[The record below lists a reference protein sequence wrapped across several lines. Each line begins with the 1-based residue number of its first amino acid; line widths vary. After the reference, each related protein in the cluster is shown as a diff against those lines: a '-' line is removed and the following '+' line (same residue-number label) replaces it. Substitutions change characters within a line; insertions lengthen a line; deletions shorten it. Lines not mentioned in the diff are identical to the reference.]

1 MLIVEFCKSS
11 AVILGMSI
19 QKKILILITCTG
31 LMLLSAGYKSSNDR
45 FAKLS
50 TLAKLVNIIYSNY
63 VEDVDMDS
71 VLEGAIVGMLEELDP
86 HSTYIPKKEFEGV
99 REQFAGEFE
108 GIGIEFDI
116 LDGYITV
123 ISPIPGTPSERAGL
137 QSGDKI
143 VKIDGESAYNIE
155 QKDVVKKLRGPK
167 NSSVDVT
174 IKRMGQK
181 DLLEVTLVRAKI
193 PLVSVLASFMIDE
206 STGYIK
212 INRFASN
219 TAIEVEE
226 ALIELESQDMDQL
239 IIDFRNNGGGLLGQA
254 VQIVDLFVNTRDT
267 IVFTQGRIPGSN
279 EVHFSNKQ
287 NSDRKYPV
295 IAIINRGSASAS
307 EIVTGALQD
316 LDRGLIIGETSFGKG
331 LVQRQYELPDESA
344 ARITIARYYTPSG
357 RLIQREFENVEDYY
371 RDLRNKNRE
380 LNDSTIADR
389 PLYYTRKGRKVYGG
403 GGITPDIFIQDTTK
417 YSKSTIKLLTSPE
430 RYLFNYGSLLKE
442 NIGSRYEDYDTFE
455 RYFIFGESDRQDL
468 FNWLLNS
475 EFEFEEEHLNN
486 DIDIIENRLLAEIAG
501 ALWGKE
507 FSYHKRLQLDKQILI
522 ALENI
527 DEAWKI
533 LN

>member
-1 MLIVEFCKSS
+1 
-11 AVILGMSI
+11 MSI
-19 QKKILILITCTG
+19 RKIILIFVACAG
-31 LMLLSAGYKSSNDR
+31 LMILSASFNTSNDR

-63 VEDVDMDS
+63 VEDVDMDA
-71 VLEGAIVGMLEELDP
+71 VLEGAIEGMLEELDP

-123 ISPIPGTPSERAGL
+123 ISPIPGTPSDRAGL

-143 VKIDGESAYNIE
+143 VKIDGESAYKIE
-155 QKDVVKKLRGPK
+155 QKDVVKKLRGPRG
-167 NSSVDVT
+167 SSVDVT
-174 IKRMGQK
+174 IKRIGQAEFL
-181 DLLEVTLVRAKI
+181 DVTLVREKI
-193 PLVSVLASFMIDE
+193 PIFSVLATFMIDE

-212 INRFASN
+212 INRFAST
-219 TAIEVEE
+219 TAQEVEQ
-226 ALIELESQDMDQL
+226 ALLELEAQDMEQL
-239 IIDFRNNGGGLLGQA
+239 ILDFRNNGGGLLGQA
-254 VQIVDLFVNTRDT
+254 VKIVDLFVNKRDT

-279 EVHFSNKQ
+279 EVHLSKKQ
-287 NSDRKYPV
+287 VDDRTYPV

-357 RLIQREFENVEDYY
+357 RLIQREFENIEDYY
-371 RDLRNKNRE
+371 KNLRSKNRE
-380 LNDSTIADR
+380 LSDSTIADR

-403 GGITPDIFIQDTTK
+403 GGITPDIFIQDTTNYTK
-417 YSKSTIKLLTSPE
+417 TTIKLLTSPD
-430 RYLFNYGSLLKE
+430 RFLFNYSSVLKE
-442 NIGSRYEDYDTFE
+442 NIAKKYENYDDFE
-455 RYFIFGESDRQDL
+455 RYYLFGESDRQQL
-468 FNWLLNS
+468 FTWLDESGFN
-475 EFEFEEEHLNN
+475 FESDQLEE

-501 ALWGKE
+501 ALWGKK
-507 FSYHKRLQLDKQILI
+507 FSYHKRLQIDQQILT
-522 ALENI
+522 ALDNI
-527 DEAWKI
+527 DEAWNI
-533 LN
+533 LQ